1 MFKLCLAA
9 AVWIFLFLVETNAM
23 IFLFLDKLNLNG
35 FNQWLHRCLIISDQQ
50 EWLATVAAFLIY
62 NNLSYQLLCDLIVHF
77 VKWLE
82 PLALRNICNIT
93 GRRFLILM
101 QKFKVDQASLPLCG
115 HEIY

>member
-50 EWLATVAAFLIY
+50 E
-62 NNLSYQLLCDLIVHF
+62 
-77 VKWLE
+77 
-82 PLALRNICNIT
+82 
-93 GRRFLILM
+93 
-101 QKFKVDQASLPLCG
+101 
-115 HEIY
+115 